1 MRPIRVLHL
10 TKSAGLYGAEKVIL
24 NLLEHLNPDK
34 FDIYLAAFVEDRRPH
49 RELLKESEKRGGKT
63 IAIRCRKRLDVQAL
77 KELLSI
83 LKKNDIDILHCHEMK
98 SRAYGL
104 IAAKVIELPIVAT
117 NHNWIRENRTVATY
131 ELLDAFSLRFFDR
144 IIAVSE
150 EVKQLML
157 KFKIPQRLIS
167 VVRNGINLKESC
179 EKRDDNTSL
188 RHALGIAE
196 NVRVVGM
203 VGRLSIEKGIKYFLE
218 AAQKTLVKMPN
229 ICFLIVGDGPMEKE
243 LKQHT
248 KMMGIEGRVVFTG
261 FYKDIAALYSL
272 LDVYVLTSLREGT
285 PMALLEA
292 MAARVPV
299 VATGVGGVAQVV
311 RHNENGILVK
321 SHDPEEISES
331 VLHLLRNPLES
342 ARLAANAKKAL
353 REEYSAERMAGQYEN
368 IYIDIVNEAVKNRND

>member
-1 MRPIRVLHL
+1 M
-10 TKSAGLYGAEKVIL
+10 
-24 NLLEHLNPDK
+24 
-34 FDIYLAAFVEDRRPH
+34 EDRRPH

-188 RHALGIAE
+188 RH
-196 NVRVVGM
+196 
-203 VGRLSIEKGIKYFLE
+203 
-218 AAQKTLVKMPN
+218 
-229 ICFLIVGDGPMEKE
+229 
-243 LKQHT
+243 
-248 KMMGIEGRVVFTG
+248 
-261 FYKDIAALYSL
+261 
-272 LDVYVLTSLREGT
+272 
-285 PMALLEA
+285 
-292 MAARVPV
+292 
-299 VATGVGGVAQVV
+299 
-311 RHNENGILVK
+311 
-321 SHDPEEISES
+321 
-331 VLHLLRNPLES
+331 
-342 ARLAANAKKAL
+342 
-353 REEYSAERMAGQYEN
+353 
-368 IYIDIVNEAVKNRND
+368 